1 MTSEPDRRNQPG
13 RAGAGRLPTRDVA
26 DMHLAELLESSG
38 CPLCR
43 TRLRAARRHLGS
55 VLYESVNDP
64 AFRDRL
70 LAARGFCR
78 AHSEQL
84 LAANR
89 AGAGG
94 TLGAAILFGSVI
106 RKRLAELNKVA
117 GGHGRQLDRDIEL
130 ARRPAACPTCEQVQS
145 AQASAISRLQDRTSD
160 EHWRSALESAELCLD
175 DLLLMAAAADRRSG
189 RWSEVFRAQVARIE
203 DIAARL
209 EGFAYNSSY
218 DRLHLM
224 TDAERRASDDAAA
237 LLGGTVTETQPR

>member
-1 MTSEPDRRNQPG
+1 MTSEPDRRNAPH
-13 RAGAGRLPTRDVA
+13 RAGRDRLPTRDVA
-26 DMHLAELLESSG
+26 DMHLAELLESPG

-43 TRLRAARRHLGS
+43 TRLREARRHLRS

-64 AFRDRL
+64 AFRGRL

-78 AHSEQL
+78 AHSHQL

-94 TLGAAILFGSVI
+94 SLGAAILFGSVI
-106 RKRLAELNKVA
+106 RKRLAELKKTA
-117 GGHGRQLDRDIEL
+117 GGRGRQLDRDLEV
-130 ARRPAACPTCEQVQS
+130 ARRPASCPTCEQVES
-145 AQASAISRLQDRTSD
+145 AQASAVSRLLDRTSD
-160 EHWRSALESAELCLD
+160 EHWRSALAAAELCLD
-175 DLLLMAAAADRRSG
+175 DLLLLAAAADHRSG
-189 RWSEVFRAQVARIE
+189 WSEVFRAQVARIE

-224 TDAERRASDDAAA
+224 TDAERRASDEAAA
-237 LLGGTVTETQPR
+237 LLGGTVAEAQSR

>member
-1 MTSEPDRRNQPG
+1 MTAEPDGGNQPS
-13 RAGAGRLPTRDVA
+13 RAGARQLPTRDVA

-43 TRLRAARRHLGS
+43 TRLREARRHLGS

-78 AHSEQL
+78 VHSEQL
-84 LAANR
+84 LVANR

-94 TLGAAILFGSVI
+94 SLGAAILFGSVI
-106 RKRLAELNKVA
+106 RKRLTELRKVA
-117 GGHGRQLDRDIEL
+117 GGHARRADRDIEL
-130 ARRPAACPTCEQVQS
+130 AHRPAACPTCEQVAS
-145 AQASAISRLQDRTSD
+145 AQASAVSRLLDRTSD
-160 EHWRSALESAELCLD
+160 EHWRSALAAAELCLD
-175 DLLLMAAAADRRSG
+175 DLLLLAAAANRRSG
-189 RWSEVFRAQVARIE
+189 PWSQVFQAQMARIE
-203 DIAARL
+203 DIAVRL

-224 TDAERRASDDAAA
+224 TDAERRASDDAAT
-237 LLGGTVTETQPR
+237 LLGGTVTEAQPR

>member
-1 MTSEPDRRNQPG
+1 MTPEPDGRNSPH
-13 RAGAGRLPTRDVA
+13 RATRDRLPTRDVA

-43 TRLRAARRHLGS
+43 TRLREARRHLGS

-78 AHSEQL
+78 AHSQQL

-94 TLGAAILFGSVI
+94 SLGAAILFGSVI
-106 RKRLAELNKVA
+106 RKRLAELKKVA
-117 GGHGRQLDRDIEL
+117 DGRGRPMDRDLEL
-130 ARRPAACPTCEQVQS
+130 ARRPASCPTCEQVES
-145 AQASAISRLQDRTSD
+145 AQASAVSRLLDRTSD
-160 EHWRSALESAELCLD
+160 EHWRLALAAAELCLD
-175 DLLLMAAAADRRSG
+175 DLLLLAAAADRRSG
-189 RWSEVFRAQVARIE
+189 RWSEVFGAQIGRVE
-203 DIAARL
+203 GIAARL

-224 TDAERRASDDAAA
+224 TDAERRASDEAAV
-237 LLGGTVTETQPR
+237 LLGGTVSEAQAR